1 MKKTSLFLVSIGLII
16 SSGCSANTADEKM
29 ERYSRGLYDKYI
41 SESKFCDAILVTKKR
56 FDYVSD
62 NKTSDSKLQSRA
74 KEWENL
80 AKKIDIDCQK
90 ERWPE
95 KEKNYK
101 EIISNAKF
109 RVDLSEKITVQMK
122 ISPPK
127 KDSWDRSCVR
137 ELKITNNSDFFIHAF
152 EGSIFLKKYAVKD
165 FPIKWEMQRARRPM
179 AMQPEEATKEIPP
192 IAPKETREL
201 NVCQFFL
208 TGANN
213 NLENEKIVD
222 TNKLDEANNHTN
234 NSTNLP
240 LTSIEEMQ
248 GRYMK
253 LQLKNIRIGNDKN
266 IISIDISKNHIN
278 DLKNII
284 SETED
289 IIKKENPFTR

>member
-1 MKKTSLFLVSIGLII
+1 MGN
-16 SSGCSANTADEKM
+16 A
-29 ERYSRGLYDKYI
+29 
-41 SESKFCDAILVTKKR
+41 ESKA
-56 FDYVSD
+56 
-62 NKTSDSKLQSRA
+62 
-74 KEWENL
+74 
-80 AKKIDIDCQK
+80 
-90 ERWPE
+90 P
-95 KEKNYK
+95 
-101 EIISNAKF
+101 
-109 RVDLSEKITVQMK
+109 
-122 ISPPK
+122 
-127 KDSWDRSCVR
+127 
-137 ELKITNNSDFFIHAF
+137 H
-152 EGSIFLKKYAVKD
+152 GYA
-165 FPIKWEMQRARRPM
+165 A
-179 AMQPEEATKEIPP
+179 EEATKEIPP

-222 TNKLDEANNHTN
+222 TNKLDEADNHTN

-266 IISIDISKNHIN
+266 IISIDIPKNHIN

-289 IIKKENPFTR
+289 IIKKKTPLLVKSSQ

>member
-1 MKKTSLFLVSIGLII
+1 MKSNNIFRVLALVAAIPEI
-16 SSGCSANTADEKM
+16 SVLDKFCITCG
-29 ERYSRGLYDKYI
+29 KYI

-127 KDSWDRSCVR
+127 KDSWYRSCVR
-137 ELKITNNSDFFIHAF
+137 ELKITNNSDFFIHVIPPKHTYHNKKNKQ
-152 EGSIFLKKYAVKD
+152 SKIIFLD
-165 FPIKWEMQRARRPM
+165 
-179 AMQPEEATKEIPP
+179 
-192 IAPKETREL
+192 
-201 NVCQFFL
+201 
-208 TGANN
+208 
-213 NLENEKIVD
+213 
-222 TNKLDEANNHTN
+222 
-234 NSTNLP
+234 
-240 LTSIEEMQ
+240 
-248 GRYMK
+248 
-253 LQLKNIRIGNDKN
+253 
-266 IISIDISKNHIN
+266 
-278 DLKNII
+278 
-284 SETED
+284 
-289 IIKKENPFTR
+289 